1 MLDFVRVLIVADFRL
16 NLDSTRAL
24 GRVGCRVG
32 QVGSA
37 FWGLLPSLRRFR
49 PSSLPHPPPTTHEGR
64 RRAEMVRA
72 CRVVLQQAGSS
83 ISKALSDFLVCPL
96 SKKPLRYCEDSQSLI
111 SDAIGVSFPVLQ
123 V

>member
-37 FWGLLPSLRRFR
+37 FWGLLPSLRGFR
-49 PSSLPHPPPTTHEGR
+49 PPHHAPR